1 MGRPRSS
8 SSLRY
13 PLRLRKLF
21 DFPFKEGYK
30 GVNQPSQLR
39 YITLFSYMMSNQLVF
54 NPIVITRITI
64 EGVELSNGRVTIKSG
79 FDNGSEVDYRSY
91 ENKKHLVYNDVVI
104 YVYQSEVGFFGYE
117 KGEKITAWI
126 CFHTSLLHTMKMNI
140 KTGDNK
146 GKLIFLVKDIDPYS
160 LAKSERYQKMNNK
173 WKKKNVINGEAKC
186 VFGNALNDIK
196 KTICGQ

>member
-1 MGRPRSS
+1 MSRPRNS

-13 PLRLRKLF
+13 PLRLRKRF

-126 CFHTSLLHTMKMNI
+126 CLHTSLLHTMKMNI

-160 LAKSERYQKMNNK
+160 LAKSERYQKMKIEVDYENYVFDINRDSAERSS
-173 WKKKNVINGEAKC
+173 KKSIRRWLK
-186 VFGNALNDIK
+186 
-196 KTICGQ
+196 

>member
-1 MGRPRSS
+1 M
-8 SSLRY
+8 
-13 PLRLRKLF
+13 
-21 DFPFKEGYK
+21 
-30 GVNQPSQLR
+30 
-39 YITLFSYMMSNQLVF
+39 
-54 NPIVITRITI
+54 
-64 EGVELSNGRVTIKSG
+64 
-79 FDNGSEVDYRSY
+79 
-91 ENKKHLVYNDVVI
+91 YNDVVI